1 MLTNPE
7 GQSRSKTLKAPLTC
21 AGVYE
26 VLTLRDI
33 TVTNS
38 AEYRSRGYRR
48 STEGSRRRSTEGT
61 GGGDGYSR
69 MWDPCDGRVARTV
82 KVNLPVAIR
91 IDLVHHLVELLLRA
105 ARPAARQS
113 TSGGAAGK

>member
-1 MLTNPE
+1 MLTKPE

-21 AGVYE
+21 AGVYD

-38 AEYRSRGYRR
+38 AAVERGHRR
-48 STEGSRRRSTEGT
+48 WF
-61 GGGDGYSR
+61 GYSR
-69 MWDPCDGRVARTV
+69 MCGGIRVTDGWRTV